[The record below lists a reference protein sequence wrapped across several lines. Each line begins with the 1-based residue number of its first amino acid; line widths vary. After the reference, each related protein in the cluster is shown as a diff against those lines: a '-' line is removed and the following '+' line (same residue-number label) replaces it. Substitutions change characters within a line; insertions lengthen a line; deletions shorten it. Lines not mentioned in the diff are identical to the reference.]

1 MYLYLILIV
10 IVLVIINSNNFKEYQ
25 INNYLDNFVSGTVAV
40 VGNGPLSAQDRLNI
54 NNSDYVIRFN
64 DLKNFRYGE
73 RCDIHAIR
81 HHGVFDFASINKTPN
96 YSYVM
101 PIASNPNLVFNS
113 RYLSGRTGVGPLF
126 LFDPRENN
134 ILSSKD
140 KVFKNSCRSEECI
153 PSNSGFGVSSGTA
166 VIDALENCNSVNK
179 INIYGMNW
187 NGEHEHLDFK
197 YPDLVKKYCNKC
209 KIYKTKSNNYLP

>member
-1 MYLYLILIV
+1 MYICLILITLLL
-10 IVLVIINSNNFKEYQ
+10 VLINIINFKEYKVD
-25 INNYLDNFVSGTVAV
+25 NYLNDFVSGTVAV
-40 VGNGPLSAQDRLNI
+40 VGNGPLSEQDRLNI

-64 DLKNFRYGE
+64 DLKNFRDGE

-81 HHGVFDFASINKTPN
+81 HHGVFGFKSINKTPH
-96 YSYVM
+96 YSRVM
-101 PIASNPNLVFNS
+101 PVAPNPNLVFNS
-113 RYLSGRTGVGPLF
+113 KDLSDRIGLGPLF

-134 ILSSKD
+134 VLSSSNR
-140 KVFKNSCRSEECI
+140 VFKDSLCNEECI
-153 PSNSGFGVSSGTA
+153 PSNSEFGISTGTA

-197 YPDLVKKYCNKC
+197 YPHIVKKYCNKC